1 MYVHICNYIYDR
13 FSPCTCYDIYQLQ
26 PPMLKNT
33 AKVSVPHRCQTHP
46 QGATLGS
53 PEKPDFITSGW
64 IIPSGKRLQKTDGKI
79 TMRFS
84 WIFMG
89 KSTISTGLCSIAMLN
104 YQRVIFHEPEML
116 GHFGMIPLINHD
128 SRLRSQWVRY
138 NLPRSHSFIV
148 WKNTKQEK
156 LEVYTK
162 LRNLETLRRIRIS
175 SNSHPGNGIS
185 IVLRIAI
192 LARCSHYALC

>member
-1 MYVHICNYIYDR
+1 MYIYIYICIHVCTSLITLHWLPRVFAD
-13 FSPCTCYDIYQLQ
+13 FTSHKVTLQVLHIASWWIVVVLTGLNGFVPMSFPCST
-26 PPMLKNT
+26 
-33 AKVSVPHRCQTHP
+33 R
-46 QGATLGS
+46 
-53 PEKPDFITSGW
+53 
-64 IIPSGKRLQKTDGKI
+64 DGKHLDNEVENI
-79 TMRFS
+79 GNSPF
-84 WIFMG
+84 FMG